1 MPAALPDP
9 QPKRVRRKR
18 ADMPLLGGVRPPIA
32 AITVLLLAVSGI
44 TAMTVGRSSDST
56 VSQAVVESQQLMAAD
71 AAGSLSSSLD
81 QSSHH
86 LRDATALL
94 GLGAA
99 HSPDSALRRL
109 SHSHGKWRGLA
120 AVDPTSGRLLAARG
134 ENVPL
139 NRLSERGSADAL
151 QPRLVTLGSGQP
163 RLLSFALL
171 DAAGGKRQLL
181 IASGSLRLPEQKEGR
196 TTFVMDSDGRI
207 LAAAGEQA
215 DDSALRKLASQSGQ
229 AKSGAGGSRTERRGS
244 AHHDVVG
251 YAPVPAGPDGQ
262 DFGLTL
268 ATSIRVPEG
277 TAVAG
282 DRFLGLCAAAALLAI
297 CLAVTWVL
305 WRWVQRPVLRLHLTA
320 RRLARGDLQ
329 RPVPAHGPGE
339 AARISRSLESL
350 RLQLTGA
357 SGCDD
362 MLRAPTRRR
371 TMRNA
376 TLCCAALVTAW
387 SCALPLITLG
397 EGRVPVPAPVVH
409 NQQERTADAS
419 DRVRRILAEGVA
431 GLSSMARLTDGTP
444 QQIGKALDTA
454 LHRHSTWRSLYLVD
468 RDGQAPEYAGDAP
481 YGMDRKPLLA
491 KVKNGTPA
499 IVQLNHDGKVP
510 LSAAVVPLDAGGGQ
524 ALVAEF
530 RPEALSGV
538 LTRPGIGRAWLVD
551 ADSKVIGSNE
561 SFFAFDSLPGEDSGD
576 GPALTAAAEVRGTH
590 AVKGPGWRVVTRK
603 PMSRLPLASYET
615 RRQTELA
622 ALLAFSVA
630 VLCLGWLHLTVLRPL
645 QALERT
651 AAALAAGDTSTVLYP
666 RHHDEVGSIVRSLE
680 LIRQRVAAAKAD
692 VGASHVAASPRS

>member
-1 MPAALPDP
+1 
-9 QPKRVRRKR
+9 
-18 ADMPLLGGVRPPIA
+18 
-32 AITVLLLAVSGI
+32 
-44 TAMTVGRSSDST
+44 MTVGRSSDSA
-56 VSQAVVESQQLMAAD
+56 VSQAVVESQQLMATD
-71 AAGSLSSSLD
+71 AAGSLSSSLE
-81 QSSHH
+81 QSSHD
-86 LRDATALL
+86 LRNATDLL

-99 HSPDSALRRL
+99 NSPDTALRRL
-109 SHSHGKWRGLA
+109 SGSYGKWRGLA
-120 AVDPTSGRLLAARG
+120 AVDPASGKLLAARG

-139 NRLSERGSADAL
+139 DRLSQRGGADAL
-151 QPRLVTLGSGQP
+151 QPRLVTLDSGQP

-196 TTFVMDSDGRI
+196 TTFVMDSGGRI
-207 LAAAGEQA
+207 LAAAGDQA

-229 AKSGAGGSRTERRGS
+229 ARSGTNGSRTERRDN

-262 DFGLTL
+262 NFGLTL

-305 WRWVQRPVLRLHLTA
+305 WRWIQRPLLRLHMAA
-320 RRLARGDLQ
+320 RRLAHGDLQ
-329 RPVPAHGPGE
+329 RPVPAYGTGE

-357 SGCDD
+357 TGCDD
-362 MLRAPTRRR
+362 MPKAPARRR

-376 TLCCAALVTAW
+376 TLCCASLVTAW
-387 SCALPLITLG
+387 SCALPLMTLG

-409 NQQERTADAS
+409 GQQERTAAAS
-419 DRVRRILAEGVA
+419 DRVRRMLGEGVA
-431 GLSSMARLTDGTP
+431 GLSSLARLTDGTP
-444 QQIGKALDTA
+444 EQIGKALDTA
-454 LHRHSTWRSLYLVD
+454 LTRHSTWRSLYLVD
-468 RDGQAPEYAGDAP
+468 RDGRIPEYAGDAP
-481 YGMDRKPLLA
+481 YGMDHKPLLA

-510 LSAAVVPLDAGGGQ
+510 LSAAVIPVGAGGGQ

-530 RPEALSGV
+530 RPEALSGA
-538 LTRPGIGRAWLVD
+538 LTRPGIGSAWLVD
-551 ADSKVIGSNE
+551 ADSKIIGSNQ
-561 SFFAFDSLPGEDSGD
+561 SFFAFDSLPSQDSGD

-590 AVKGPGWRVVTRK
+590 AAKGLGWRVVTRK

-622 ALLAFSVA
+622 ALLAFSAA

-645 QALERT
+645 RALERT

-680 LIRQRVAAAKAD
+680 LIRQRVAAAQAD
-692 VGASHVAASPRS
+692 ADAPRVAASPRS

>member
-1 MPAALPDP
+1 M
-9 QPKRVRRKR
+9 
-18 ADMPLLGGVRPPIA
+18 
-32 AITVLLLAVSGI
+32 LLLAVSGI
-44 TAMTVGRSSDST
+44 TALTVGRSSDSA
-56 VSQAVVESQQLMAAD
+56 VSQAVIESQQLMAAD
-71 AAGSLSSSLD
+71 AAGSLSSSLE

-99 HSPDSALRRL
+99 HSPDAALRGL
-109 SHSHGKWRGLA
+109 SHSHGTWRGLA
-120 AVDPTSGRLLAARG
+120 AVDPTSGKLLAARG

-139 NRLSERGSADAL
+139 SRLPQRGGADAL
-151 QPRLVTLGSGQP
+151 QPRLVTLDSGQP

-181 IASGSLRLPEQKEGR
+181 IASGSLRLPEQKAGR
-196 TTFVMDSDGRI
+196 TTFVMDSGGRI
-207 LAAAGEQA
+207 LAAAGDRAE
-215 DDSALRKLASQSGQ
+215 DSALRKLAGRSGQ
-229 AKSGAGGSRTERRGS
+229 AEGGANGSRTERRDS

-282 DRFLGLCAAAALLAI
+282 DRFLGLGAAAALLAI

-305 WRWVQRPVLRLHLTA
+305 RRWVQRPVLRLHVAA

-329 RPVPAHGPGE
+329 DPVPAYGSGE
-339 AARISRSLESL
+339 AARVSRSLECL
-350 RLQLTGA
+350 RLQLAGA

-362 MLRAPTRRR
+362 ALKAPSRRR

-419 DRVRRILAEGVA
+419 DRVRRILGEGVA
-431 GLSSMARLTDGTP
+431 GLSAVARLTGGTP

-454 LHRHSTWRSLYLVD
+454 LPRHSTWRSLYLVD
-468 RDGQAPEYAGDAP
+468 RAGNVPEYAGEAP
-481 YGMDRKPLLA
+481 YDMDHKSLLA
-491 KVKNGTPA
+491 KVKSGTPA
-499 IVQLNHDGKVP
+499 LVQLNHDGKVP
-510 LSAAVVPLDAGGGQ
+510 SSAAVVPVGAGGGQ

-551 ADSKVIGSNE
+551 ADDKIIGSNE
-561 SFFAFDSLPGEDSGD
+561 SFFAFDPLPGEDPAD
-576 GPALTAAAEVRGTH
+576 GPALTAAAEVRGAHT
-590 AVKGPGWRVVTRK
+590 VEGLGWRVVTRK

-645 QALERT
+645 HALERT

-680 LIRQRVAAAKAD
+680 LVRQQLAAAQAD
-692 VGASHVAASPRS
+692 AGASRVAASPRS